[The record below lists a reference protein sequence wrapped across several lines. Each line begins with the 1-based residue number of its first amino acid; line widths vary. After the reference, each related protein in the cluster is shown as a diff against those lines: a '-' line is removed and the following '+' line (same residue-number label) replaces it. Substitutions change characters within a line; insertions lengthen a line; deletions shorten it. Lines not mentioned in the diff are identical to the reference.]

1 MADNLTLDV
10 ELLRE
15 KGGPEKPIQI
25 VTMIW
30 QYGHKGS
37 IWFFMER
44 PPLTGSM
51 KDAIS
56 GIMKEEVAFLQTYT
70 LQGIDYK
77 KATIL

>member
-1 MADNLTLDV
+1 MGIRV
-10 ELLRE
+10 R
-15 KGGPEKPIQI
+15 
-25 VTMIW
+25 
-30 QYGHKGS
+30 YGS
-37 IWFFMER
+37 LWER